1 MRYLRYFVIIV
12 ALVFWLGGLSGTVSH
27 GLYDT
32 GVIADDYRF
41 GDLYRMSALPQFR
54 DPAPACAPAHRDADT
69 AQTHLYV
76 IGDSFTEEQRLSQ
89 DDFRVSYYQRAKWD
103 TPPVRVQLNPAKRN
117 VLLIESIERHFRGH
131 FARPVREVIVVR
143 DTLTSPAP
151 VLTAWERVK
160 EDIHWSDVEER
171 LASALFSQEWAFW
184 FKEIKAK
191 LTLDWFNRTS
201 VNVSLSE
208 DDQHIFLN
216 SDTDVATPLS
226 SFSDLSNQEVIAL
239 VDSVNATADY
249 YKRLGFDE
257 VYLSIIPNKVTIV
270 EPNRG
275 VYNRLI
281 PRIQDHPNLRVPTID
296 VYDAYKRAP
305 VSPYLSGDTHW
316 TCAGRATWLRLV
328 WEKDWYLER
337 TVFPVRR
344 IY

>member
-1 MRYLRYFVIIV
+1 MRYLRYVVTMV
-12 ALVFWLGGLSGTVSH
+12 AFIFWLGGLSGTVSRW
-27 GLYDT
+27 LYDT

-54 DPAPACAPAHRDADT
+54 EPAPACPPNNRDADT

-89 DDFRVSYYQRAKWD
+89 DDFRVSHYQRAKWD

-131 FARPVREVIVVR
+131 FGKPVREIVVVR
-143 DTLTSPAP
+143 DTLASPAP
-151 VLTAWERVK
+151 VPTAWARVK
-160 EDIHWSDVEER
+160 EDVHWSDVEER

-191 LTLDWFNRTS
+191 LTLSWFDRAS

-216 SDTDVATPLS
+216 SDTDAATPLS
-226 SFSDLSNQEVIAL
+226 SFSDLSDREVSAL

-249 YKRLGFDE
+249 YKRLGFDA

-270 EPNRG
+270 EPSRG

-281 PRIQDHPNLRVPTID
+281 PRIQNNPNLRVPAIN
-296 VYDAYKRAP
+296 VYDAYKKAP
-305 VSPYLSGDTHW
+305 TSPYLSGDTHW
-316 TCAGRATWLRLV
+316 TCAGRTAWLNLV
-328 WEKDWYLER
+328 WQK
-337 TVFPVRR
+337 TGM
-344 IY
+344 